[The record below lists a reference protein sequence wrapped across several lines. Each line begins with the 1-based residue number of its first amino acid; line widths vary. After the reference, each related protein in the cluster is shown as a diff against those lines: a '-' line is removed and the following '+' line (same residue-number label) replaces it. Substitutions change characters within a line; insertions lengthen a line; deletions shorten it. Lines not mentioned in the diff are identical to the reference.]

1 MGVINPRIS
10 THPPRIVGVVYL
22 VFVANWDV
30 DCRPTQFSTTPPR
43 AVIMDF
49 VSTAI
54 VVVIVATLML
64 LGIGMVVNQLLRLR
78 KWLNDSPPD
87 TAPGEEAHRPPE

>member
-1 MGVINPRIS
+1 MPIAVWIARTITS
-10 THPPRIVGVVYL
+10 L
-22 VFVANWDV
+22 KASVA
-30 DCRPTQFSTTPPR
+30 FSPASGYPAPGDFET
-43 AVIMDF
+43 MDF

-78 KWLNDSPPD
+78 KWLNQSPPD
-87 TAPGEEAHRPPE
+87 QAPGDPPEQPPE